1 MAEDKPKVQD
11 TIPITKAERAA
22 KFVKTGVKLGGN
34 YIKHYAKRLVD
45 SSVSREDLHRDNA
58 EDIYET
64 LSELKGS
71 ALKVAQMMSM
81 DKNMLP
87 TAYQEKFTMAQYS
100 APPLSYP
107 LVVKTFQQFFGKN
120 PNEIFDTF
128 TKDAVNA
135 ASIGQVHKATKGGQT
150 FAVKIQYPG
159 VADSIASD
167 LKMVRPFAVQILGLN
182 ERDLDLY
189 MSEVQNMLIAETDY
203 ELEMNHADRI
213 AKACAHIPNLAFP
226 KYYPEYTS
234 KRILTMDWMSGKH
247 LDDFLKDNPS
257 QEVRNQIGQALW
269 DFYDY
274 QMHRML
280 MVHADPHPGNFLM
293 RPDGTLG
300 IIDFGCVKV
309 IPPDYYK
316 THFRVINPRIFDDP
330 AGLEQ
335 TFYDLGFIYED
346 DSPAIKQLFIETF
359 SEMIYLTIRPFR
371 EESFDFGDES
381 YFMQLYQ
388 FGERLSKMDELK
400 KSKKPR
406 GAKDALYLNRT
417 YFGLYSMLNS
427 LKANIRTHTSWQ

>member
-1 MAEDKPKVQD
+1 MAEDKPKIQD
-11 TIPITKAERAA
+11 TIPTTKAERAV

-45 SSVSREDLHRDNA
+45 SNVSREDLHRDNA

-87 TAYQEKFTMAQYS
+87 AAYQEKFTMAQYS

-135 ASIGQVHKATKGGQT
+135 ASIGQVHKATKGEQT
-150 FAVKIQYPG
+150 FAVKVQYPG

-203 ELEMNHADRI
+203 ELEMHHADRI

-346 DSPAIKQLFIETF
+346 DSPAIKQLFMETF
-359 SEMIYLTIRPFR
+359 SEMIYLTVRPFR
-371 EESFDFGDES
+371 EETFDFGDES

-400 KSKKPR
+400 KSKKAR

>member
-1 MAEDKPKVQD
+1 MAEEKPKIQD
-11 TIPITKAERAA
+11 NIPTTKTERAV
-22 KFVKTGVKLGGN
+22 KFVKTGVKLSGN

-45 SSVSREDLHRDNA
+45 NNVSREELHRDNA

-87 TAYQEKFTMAQYS
+87 TAYQEKFVMAQYS

-107 LVVKTFQQFFGKN
+107 LVVKTFQQFFGKA
-120 PNEIFDTF
+120 PTEIFDSF
-128 TKDAVNA
+128 TKDAINA
-135 ASIGQVHKATKGGQT
+135 ASIGQVHKATKGDQT

-189 MSEVQNMLIAETDY
+189 MGEVQNMLIAETDY
-203 ELEMNHADRI
+203 ELEMRHAERI
-213 AKACAHIPNLAFP
+213 AQSCAHIPNITFP

-234 KRILTMDWMSGKH
+234 KRILTMDWVAGKH
-247 LDDFLKDNPS
+247 LNDFLKDNPS

-274 QMHRML
+274 QMHQML
-280 MVHADPHPGNFLM
+280 LVHADPHPGNFLM
-293 RPDGTLG
+293 RTDGTLG
-300 IIDFGCVKV
+300 IIDFGCVKI

-330 AGLEQ
+330 QGLEQ
-335 TFYDLGFIYED
+335 AFYDLGFIYED
-346 DSPAIKQLFIETF
+346 DSPAIKQLFRETF
-359 SEMIYLTIRPFR
+359 REMVYLTVRPFR
-371 EESFDFGDES
+371 EETFDFGDES
-381 YFMQLYQ
+381 YFAQLYQ

-406 GAKDALYLNRT
+406 GSKDALYLNRT

>member
-11 TIPITKAERAA
+11 NIPTTKAERAA

-45 SSVSREDLHRDNA
+45 NNVSREDLHRSNA
-58 EDIYET
+58 EDIYQT

-87 TAYQEKFTMAQYS
+87 SAYQEKFTMAQYS

-189 MSEVQNMLIAETDY
+189 MGEVQNMLIAETDY
-203 ELEMNHADRI
+203 ELEMKHARHI
-213 AKACAHIPNLAFP
+213 ATACAHIPNLVFP
-226 KYYPEYTS
+226 QYYPEYTS
-234 KRILTMDWMSGKH
+234 KRILTMDWVAGKH
-247 LDDFLKDNPS
+247 LDDFLKENPS
-257 QEVRNQIGQALW
+257 QEIRNQIGQALW

-293 RPDGTLG
+293 RSDGTLG
-300 IIDFGCVKV
+300 IIDFGCVKI

-330 AGLEQ
+330 ESLEQ
-335 TFYDLGFIYED
+335 TLYDLNFIYED
-346 DSPAIKQLFIETF
+346 DTPATKQLLRETF
-359 SEMIYLTIRPFR
+359 SEMIYLTVRPFR
-371 EESFDFGDES
+371 EETFDFGDES
-381 YFMQLYQ
+381 YFTQLYQ

-406 GAKDALYLNRT
+406 GSKDALYLNRT

-427 LKANIRTHTSWQ
+427 LKATIRTHTSLQ